1 MRRSGRRMDCEGK
14 MAGILRA
21 DVFGSLGDDE
31 MR

>member
-1 MRRSGRRMDCEGK
+1 MRRRGRRMDCEGK

-21 DVFGSLGDDE
+21 EVLGSLGDEE